1 MCLIIGVLVFFFRCS
16 HSVSKLYTLL
26 DNLDLHYVKQ
36 VADGVLHNP
45 YYSSYMLMWLFSWID
60 LYQGKTG
67 IIKWLIRTCLRQ
79 QHENNRVKTNVM
91 CILCMSNGYLV
102 SQPNLRCTEQ
112 WPFRIPIPAVSDSWL
127 PWHYMCP
134 VYLRLKTNKPTNKQ
148 HFRHTLWS
156 WPKKLCLDW
165 AGSLGNKELFKVK
178 FSNQNT
184 NYKCLEG
191 ILWLK
196 TVPCCL
202 TCPSPSRVM
211 PDGHLMSNFVGWLNG
226 CSL

>member
-148 HFRHTLWS
+148 TNNISGTPCGAGPRNSVWTELAA
-156 WPKKLCLDW
+156 W
-165 AGSLGNKELFKVK
+165 AIRNF
-178 FSNQNT
+178 
-184 NYKCLEG
+184 
-191 ILWLK
+191 LK
-196 TVPCCL
+196 WNSATKTQIINAWRAFCGWRL
-202 TCPSPSRVM
+202 SRV
-211 PDGHLMSNFVGWLNG
+211 V
-226 CSL
+226 